1 MASRATTPTT
11 AAAIVAAYV
20 AGAPVKVICAQ
31 YFISR
36 FVITQ
41 ALKAAGVPRR
51 PRGRPRT
58 TKETRMLD
66 ELRRVVAAATPGPLY
81 TGDADRATSIPYA
94 GIAYTDEVFAHG
106 AKDPHT
112 PIATYERPEDA
123 ARAVAVANALPA
135 LLAVVEA
142 ARELEAATMD
152 VDSANRDPMAGAL
165 GVLNAAYH
173 REYAARAA
181 LWAAL
186 GATPNEGAN
195 DA

>member
-1 MASRATTPTT
+1 MASRATTPAT

-20 AGAPVKVICAQ
+20 DGAPVKVICARF
-31 YFISR
+31 FISR

-58 TKETRMLD
+58 TKGTTMLD
-66 ELRRVVAAATPGPLY
+66 ELRRVVSAATPGPLF
-81 TGDADRATSIPYA
+81 TGDVARATSIPYA
-94 GIAYTDEVFAHG
+94 GIAYTDEVYGDA
-106 AKDPHT
+106 DPHI

-142 ARELEAATMD
+142 ARELEAATI
-152 VDSANRDPMAGAL
+152 ARDL
-165 GVLNAAYH
+165 TNERSSSINAAYH
-173 REYAARAA
+173 REYAAHAA

-186 GATPNEGAN
+186 EALETPQ
-195 DA
+195 

>member
-1 MASRATTPTT
+1 MASRATTPAT

-20 AGAPVKVICAQ
+20 DGAPVKAICARF
-31 YFISR
+31 FISR

-58 TKETRMLD
+58 TKGTTMMTD
-66 ELRRVVAAATPGPLY
+66 ELRRVVSAATPGPLF

-94 GIAYTDEVFAHG
+94 GIAYTDEVYARG
-106 AKDPHT
+106 AADPHT
-112 PIATYERPEDA
+112 SIATYERPEDA

-142 ARELEAATMD
+142 EPSPEAFEALGDALAALAATPCKGD
-152 VDSANRDPMAGAL
+152 
-165 GVLNAAYH
+165 H
-173 REYAARAA
+173 
-181 LWAAL
+181 
-186 GATPNEGAN
+186 

>member
-1 MASRATTPTT
+1 MSIRPAARATTPAT

-20 AGAPVKVICAQ
+20 AGTPVKAICAQ

-58 TKETRMLD
+58 TKEPTMLD
-66 ELRRVVAAATPGPLY
+66 ELRRVVAAATPGALF

-94 GIAYTDEVFAHG
+94 GAAYTDEVYAHG
-106 AKDPHT
+106 SADPHT

-142 ARELEAATMD
+142 ARELEAEPSPEAFE
-152 VDSANRDPMAGAL
+152 AL
-165 GVLNAAYH
+165 SD
-173 REYAARAA
+173 A
-181 LWAAL
+181 LEAL
-186 GATPNEGAN
+186 ETPQ
-195 DA
+195 

>member
-20 AGAPVKVICAQ
+20 AGAPVKAICAQ

-58 TKETRMLD
+58 TKEATMLD
-66 ELRRVVAAATPGPLY
+66 ELRRVVSAATPGPLV

-94 GIAYTDEVFAHG
+94 GIAYTDEVYAHG
-106 AKDPHT
+106 SADPHI
-112 PIATYERPEDA
+112 PIATYELAADA

-135 LLAVVEA
+135 LLAVADA
-142 ARELEAATMD
+142 ARELEAEPSPEAFE
-152 VDSANRDPMAGAL
+152 AL
-165 GVLNAAYH
+165 SD
-173 REYAARAA
+173 A
-181 LWAAL
+181 LEAL
-186 GATPNEGAN
+186 ETPQ
-195 DA
+195 

>member
-58 TKETRMLD
+58 TKEPTMLD
-66 ELRRVVAAATPGPLY
+66 ELRRVVSAATPGPLF
-81 TGDADRATSIPYA
+81 TGDVAPTGLPCA
-94 GIAYTDEVFAHG
+94 GAAYTDEVYARG
-106 AKDPHT
+106 AADPHT

-142 ARELEAATMD
+142 ARELEAATTASLFRASYGSD
-152 VDSANRDPMAGAL
+152 DGPS
-165 GVLNAAYH
+165 
-173 REYAARAA
+173 RAA

-186 GATPNEGAN
+186 AALRATQ
-195 DA
+195 